1 MLKTTLRRAGIGF
14 LLGCVIGNFIAFIF
28 VLFSEGDGPIVSQ
41 KVITMCGG
49 EAEALLL
56 QSFLSGLIGFAGCA
70 GMSFYEIEKWSLL
83 RIMATHN
90 AVIFAVFL
98 PVSYVLGWFGSLT
111 ELLIISIFMLV
122 WYFIIYLIMCAVYR
136 RRVKELNVL
145 QKEFEKRRS
154 A

>member
-1 MLKTTLRRAGIGF
+1 MLKKTLKRAGIGF
-14 LLGCVIGNFIAFIF
+14 LLGCVIGNFIAFIS

-49 EAEALLL
+49 EAGALLL

-70 GMSFYEIEKWSLL
+70 GMSFYEIEEWGLL
-83 RIMATHN
+83 RIMATHL

-98 PVSYVLGWFGSLT
+98 PVSYILDWFGSVGD
-111 ELLIISIFMLV
+111 LLIMSLIMLV

>member
-1 MLKTTLRRAGIGF
+1 MLKKTLKRAGIGF
-14 LLGCVIGNFIAFIF
+14 LLGCVVGNLIAFF
-28 VLFSEGDGPIVSQ
+28 CVLFSKGDGMMVSE
-41 KVITMCGG
+41 KIIAMCGG
-49 EAEALLL
+49 EAGALLL

-70 GMSFYEIEKWSLL
+70 GMSFYEIEKWGLL
-83 RIMATHN
+83 RIMATHL

-98 PVSYVLGWFGSLT
+98 PVSYILDWFGSVGD
-111 ELLIISIFMLV
+111 LLIMSLIMLV

>member
-1 MLKTTLRRAGIGF
+1 MLKKTLKRAGIGF

-83 RIMATHN
+83 RIMATHL

-98 PVSYVLGWFGSLT
+98 PVSYILDWFGSVGD
-111 ELLIISIFMLV
+111 LLIMSLIMLV

-136 RRVKELNVL
+136 RRVKELNML
-145 QKEFEKRRS
+145 QKELEKRKS